1 MAIAFFNYS
10 SSNLSRKLNDCK
22 NIEEV
27 IDVCVDNIYEL
38 HSLIKLAHDSR
49 VCDFENCHVKLVCD
63 SLSKYLENNV
73 RICNRL
79 LRRKIVSLSLL
90 CPTGFGD
97 CIFIL
102 KRAIVTILSS
112 R

>member
-1 MAIAFFNYS
+1 MAIAFFNYFGS
-10 SSNLSRKLNDCK
+10 SLSRKLNDCK
-22 NIEEV
+22 NIDEV
-27 IDVCVDNIYEL
+27 IDVCVDNIYEF

-49 VCDFENCHVKLVCD
+49 VCDLENCQVKLVCD

-73 RICNRL
+73 RRSNRL

-90 CPTGFGD
+90 YPTGFRD